1 MGKILAAIIFFFFLI
16 VFVSPV
22 RAAGKILP
30 QARSSVKTVSR
41 PSSGITITPKLRAD
55 RKAVFIYFG
64 NLQNAS
70 TVSYALIYQTNNQ
83 EERAGGEFM
92 PSGNSTSREIL
103 FGTCSKNVCRYHQN
117 ITNTRLEI
125 SSVLKS
131 GKKSLK
137 RYRIKV

>member
-1 MGKILAAIIFFFFLI
+1 MGKILVAVVLGFFLI
-16 VFVSPV
+16 VFASPA

-41 PSSGITITPKLRAD
+41 SSSGITVTPKLRAD
-55 RKAVFIYFG
+55 RKAVLIYFG
-64 NLQNAS
+64 NLQNAN

-83 EERAGGEFM
+83 EERAGGEFT
-92 PSGNSTSREIL
+92 PSGNSTSRELL

-117 ITNTRLEI
+117 TTNTRLEI

-137 RYRIKV
+137 RYRIRV